1 MYIIPANDLK
11 TNGIKLIEEALM
23 QPSDWRDSAAKF
35 ALFIFGIA
43 LWHKAA
49 GIAAG
54 SLLILVWI
62 LCGGLRQIKSVIKEP
77 LMVAILS
84 LCGVLLLGILWSD
97 YPNSGRFRWDKYFGL
112 MIFIPYLS
120 LLNKDR
126 LAWAVGGLVIG
137 YLGILLVGLYYQF
150 FLGVPGIPP
159 LKMAYL
165 HFSLGSGVG
174 VLLAVYWAGISENR
188 RVVILMS
195 VVASFLSFIQFNL
208 SGRGPLLATCT
219 TVILLMFLLYR
230 HQPKKL
236 LSNLAVVTFMIVAFA
251 YHSSAF
257 QDRFSRIET
266 ELVQSEQGKNNTSTG
281 ERRAFYEIGLN
292 AIAQRPWF
300 GYGTGM
306 AQKAFAE
313 NAEVYQEGR
322 FKDVASFHNLHF
334 HNDLIEMGVY
344 LGLLGIS
351 AYLFLL
357 WGWFQSLRMRGLTI
371 LGATL
376 VCFIFMAGLTDVIL
390 IYGQIPLLLLEIT
403 AIGIVWQKEY
413 GNLTRETEKL
423 RKSP

>member
-1 MYIIPANDLK
+1 MLENLV
-11 TNGIKLIEEALM
+11 N
-23 QPSDWRDSAAKF
+23 PSSNPVQSINDWRDSAAKF

-62 LCGGLRQIKSVIKEP
+62 LCGDLRQIKSVIKEP
-77 LMVAILS
+77 LVVATLS

-97 YPNSGRFRWDKYFGL
+97 WPNSGRFRWDRYLAL

-126 LAWAVGGLVIG
+126 LFWAVGGVVIG
-137 YLGILLVGLYYQF
+137 YLGILLVGLYYLF
-150 FLGVPGIPP
+150 FLGEHWIPL

-165 HFSLGSGVG
+165 HFSLGIGVG
-174 VLLAVYWAGISENR
+174 VLLAIYWAGISESR

-195 VVASFLSFIQFNL
+195 VVAASLLFIQFNL
-208 SGRGPLLATCT
+208 NGRGPLLATCT
-219 TVILLMFLLYR
+219 TIILLLFLLHR
-230 HQPKKL
+230 HQLKKL
-236 LSNLAVVTFMIVAFA
+236 LGILAVVTVMMGTFA

-257 QDRFSRIET
+257 QSRFSLIQT
-266 ELVQSEQGKNNTSTG
+266 ELVQSEQGENNSSTG
-281 ERRAFYEIGLN
+281 ERRALYEIGIN
-292 AIAQRPWF
+292 AISQRPWF
-300 GYGTGM
+300 GHGTGM
-306 AQKAFAE
+306 AQKSFG
-313 NAEVYQEGR
+313 EVTESYQGGR
-322 FKDVASFHNLHF
+322 FKSVVDMHHLHF
-334 HNDLIEMGVY
+334 HNDLIEMGVH

-357 WGWFQSLRMRGLTI
+357 WGWFQSLRVRGLAV

-390 IYGQIPLLLLEIT
+390 IYGQIPSLLLVIT

-413 GNLTRETEKL
+413 GNLSREAEQL
-423 RKSP
+423 RESP